1 MLTEVKGEKWNFNC
15 LLIFFGGL
23 LNSEKY
29 DDNSVQ
35 LSGGEKQRVALARAF
50 LKAPPIL

>member
-1 MLTEVKGEKWNFNC
+1 MLV
-15 LLIFFGGL
+15 IGL
-23 LNSEKY
+23 LFLSKIILF
-29 DDNSVQ
+29 SVLFNHSVTSYFQLLQ

>member
-1 MLTEVKGEKWNFNC
+1 MICEFSL
-15 LLIFFGGL
+15 
-23 LNSEKY
+23 
-29 DDNSVQ
+29 Q